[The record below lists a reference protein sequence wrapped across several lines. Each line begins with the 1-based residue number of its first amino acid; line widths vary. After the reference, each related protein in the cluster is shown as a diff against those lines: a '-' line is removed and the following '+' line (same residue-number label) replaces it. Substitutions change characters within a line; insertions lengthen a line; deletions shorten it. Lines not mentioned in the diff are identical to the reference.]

1 MLENADQ
8 KKLSIRTL
16 FTRCLLFALD
26 NEDMIETYLLLIRL
40 QLNSWSVS
48 IAQIV
53 QESLQGTKGRQVH
66 LYRVDKY
73 IFLKKVLLILLRN
86 TFTKGDRVKSFLP
99 VHWIKKQGA
108 ACNQTLHQKVQN
120 AFYNNT
126 QNVLFVD
133 PRDWFTPFMKF
144 SQKISLVNVTKPHF
158 LADFFMFNETVIH
171 ENLHLLCNVINLL
184 N

>member
-73 IFLKKVLLILLRN
+73 IFLKKLLLILLRN

-99 VHWIKKQGA
+99 VHWIKS
-108 ACNQTLHQKVQN
+108 KVQLVIKLCIKKCK
-120 AFYNNT
+120 T
-126 QNVLFVD
+126 LFIII
-133 PRDWFTPFMKF
+133 PKTYCLWT
-144 SQKISLVNVTKPHF
+144 LV
-158 LADFFMFNETVIH
+158 IG
-171 ENLHLLCNVINLL
+171 LHLSWSFHKRFL
-184 N
+184 

>member
-73 IFLKKVLLILLRN
+73 IFLKKLLLILLRN

-108 ACNQTLHQKVQN
+108 ACN
-120 AFYNNT
+120 NNT